1 MIHRI
6 VYLLFLSLS
15 TSLLFAQTGSIK
27 GTIKDAKTGDALIG
41 ATVLIQGTTT
51 GTAADVDGNFL
62 IPKAP
67 AGNHTLVISFISYQ
81 TKTIPNVQVEVGKTA
96 VVNTALDEDAGQAL
110 QEVVITAE
118 RPTNTEVSLISEIRT
133 AQTIASGVSAEQIV
147 RTQDRDAAQ
156 VARRVPGVSIV
167 ENRFV
172 LVRGLTQRYNTVLI
186 NDVISP
192 STEVDVRSFS
202 FDMIPSNMLD
212 RMVIYKNGAADLPG
226 EFAGGIIKVYTKKAP
241 EENFFNVGASIS
253 YRPNTTFETVQKS
266 EGGRLDF
273 LGFDDGDRAIPDGV
287 PGSAL
292 NFDALPSPQRASLIN
307 QLPNRFGVN
316 QYTVPL
322 DYRLNV
328 NLGRRFNLGN
338 IRVGNLTG
346 INYTN
351 ANQYA
356 PVAFKTYTNAEN
368 APGEIASEFDDQ
380 QFGTSVRLGIL
391 HNWLFRFS
399 PNFSIEFKNL
409 FNQLGNYETVVRN
422 GRLAFGQDQDI
433 LSYSQRFESRSI
445 YSGQLVGNNTLSDRM
460 NLNWQLGYAY
470 TRRTEPDWRRVQYQ
484 RDSGTDLPFSVTVP
498 NSPQLIY
505 AGRFFS
511 ELNENVFTAAA
522 NLERKLGNLEAEEQI
537 KLKAGFYTERKD
549 RDFNARFFG
558 YVLGPSGTSN
568 AISALPVD
576 QVFSP
581 ENVTGTEQ
589 NFAVSELYEP
599 RNQYTAA
606 NTLLAGYASAYLPF
620 GKFNAT
626 AGIRVE
632 YNQQEL
638 DSRDRN
644 NRALNVNNPIT
655 SPLPSLNLAYNL
667 SDKQLVRLAYA
678 YTINRPEFRE
688 LAPFPYYDFNIN
700 ADIQG
705 NEFLTTAKVQ
715 NVDARWEFYPSPS
728 ELISLGVFYKYF
740 QNPIESYLLER
751 PGALSYTF
759 INADNATSYGVEA
772 EVRKSLS
779 ELSQSRFLQNLSI
792 VANASYIFSRINL
805 PDFVRLG
812 QGISIEPVPIA
823 GSADKRRPM
832 QNQSPYLI
840 NGGLYY
846 SDDDLGLQVNA
857 LYNVFGKRVFAVG
870 SVLNPT
876 IYEMP
881 RNVIDFNVT
890 KSIGQRFEVRF
901 SAQDI
906 LNQPVRLEQDYN
918 RDAKIESD
926 VDRQPVRTFR
936 RGPYFT
942 LGVIFNFN
950 PRTLTPTTN

>member
-1 MIHRI
+1 MVRRL
-6 VYLLFLSLS
+6 VSTLFFSLFSLCLL
-15 TSLLFAQTGSIK
+15 AQTGSIK

-41 ATVLIQGTTT
+41 ATVLIEGTTN
-51 GTAADVDGNFL
+51 GAAADIEGNFM
-62 IPKAP
+62 ISKAP
-67 AGNHTLVISFISYQ
+67 AGAATLTVSFLGYQ
-81 TKTIPNVQVEVGKTA
+81 AKKINVQVESGKST

-110 QEVVITAE
+110 AEVVVTAE
-118 RPTNTEVSLISEIRT
+118 RPTNTEVSLISEIKM
-133 AQTIASGVSAEQIV
+133 AQTIATGVSAEQIV

-156 VARRVPGVSIV
+156 VARRVPGISIV
-167 ENRFV
+167 EDRFV

-212 RMVIYKNGAADLPG
+212 RMVVYKNGAADLPG

-253 YRPNTTFETVQKS
+253 YRPNTTFETVQKAA
-266 EGGRLDF
+266 GGRLDF
-273 LGFDDGDRAIPDGV
+273 LGFDDGDRAIPGGA
-287 PGSAL
+287 PANSTA
-292 NFDALPSPQRASLIN
+292 FDNLPAPQRASLLN

-316 QYTVPL
+316 AYTVPL

-328 NLGRRFNLGN
+328 NIGRRFSWGN
-338 IRVGNLTG
+338 MKVGSLTG

-351 ANQYA
+351 SNQYA
-356 PVAFKTYTNAEN
+356 PIAFNTYTNGEN
-368 APGEIASEFDDQ
+368 AAGEIATEFIDQ
-380 QFGTSVRLGIL
+380 SFTKNSRLGIL
-391 HNWLFRFS
+391 HNWLFRFN

-409 FNQLGNYETVVRN
+409 FNQLGSYETVFRD
-422 GRLAFGQDQDI
+422 GRFAFGQDQDVQ
-433 LSYSQRFESRSI
+433 SYSQRYESRSI

-470 TRRTEPDWRRVQYQ
+470 TRRTEPDWRRVQYL
-484 RDSGTDLPFSVTVP
+484 RDSNSELPFAVP
-498 NSPQLIY
+498 VPTAPQLNF

-522 NLERKLGNLEAEEQI
+522 NLERILGKANAEDPV

-558 YVLGPSGTSN
+558 YVLGPQGTSN
-568 AISALPVD
+568 EIATQPVG
-576 QVFSP
+576 QVFDP
-581 ENVTGTEQ
+581 RNVTGTEQ
-589 NFAVSELYEP
+589 GFSVSELNDP
-599 RNQYTAA
+599 RNRYNAA
-606 NTLLAGYASAYLPF
+606 NTLLAGYTSAYLPL
-620 GKFNAT
+620 GRFNAT
-626 AGIRVE
+626 VGLRVE

-638 DSRDRN
+638 NSRDRSN
-644 NRALNVNNPIT
+644 QSLNVDRPIT

-678 YTINRPEFRE
+678 YTVNRPEFRE
-688 LAPFPYYDFNIN
+688 LAPFPYYDFNLN
-700 ADIQG
+700 SVIQG
-705 NEFLTTAKVQ
+705 NEFLTTANIQ
-715 NVDARWEFYPSPS
+715 NVDLRWEYYPSPS
-728 ELISLGVFYKYF
+728 ELLSVGVFYKYF
-740 QNPIESYLLER
+740 RKPIESFLLEQ
-751 PGALSYTF
+751 PGTLSYTF

-772 EVRKSLS
+772 EVRKSFS
-779 ELSQSRFLQNLSI
+779 ELSQSRFLQNLSA
-792 VANASYIFSRINL
+792 VANASFIFSQINL
-805 PDFVRLG
+805 PDFARLG
-812 QGISIEPVPIA
+812 RGISTVPLPIA
-823 GSADKRRPM
+823 GSAEKNRPM

-846 SDDDLGLQVNA
+846 SDSQLGLQVNA

-870 SVLNPT
+870 TIENPT

-890 KSIGQRFEVRF
+890 KTIGRKLEVRF
-901 SAQDI
+901 NAQDI

-918 RDAKIESD
+918 LDSRIDGN
-926 VDRQPVRTFR
+926 DRQPVRTFR

-942 LGVIFNFN
+942 LGVIYNFN
-950 PRTLTPTTN
+950 PRTLTPATN

>member
-1 MIHRI
+1 MVLRL
-6 VYLLFLSLS
+6 VSTLFFSLFSLCLL
-15 TSLLFAQTGSIK
+15 AQTGSIK
-27 GTIKDAKTGDALIG
+27 GSIKDAKTGDALIG
-41 ATVLIQGTTT
+41 ATVLIEGTTT
-51 GTAADVDGNFL
+51 GAAADIEGNFL
-62 IPKAP
+62 IAKAP
-67 AGNHTLVISFISYQ
+67 TGAATLTVSYVGYQ
-81 TKTIPNVQVEVGKTA
+81 AKKINVQVESGKTT

-110 QEVVITAE
+110 AEVVVTAE
-118 RPTNTEVSLISEIRT
+118 RPTNTEVSLISEIKT
-133 AQTIASGVSAEQIV
+133 AQTIATGVSAEQIV

-167 ENRFV
+167 DNRFV

-212 RMVIYKNGAADLPG
+212 RMVIYKNGAAELPG
-226 EFAGGIIKVYTKKAP
+226 EFAGGVIKVYTKKAP
-241 EENFFNVGASIS
+241 EENFFNVGASVS
-253 YRPNTTFETVQKS
+253 YRPETTFETVQKS
-266 EGGRLDF
+266 PGGRLDY
-273 LGFDDGDRAIPDGV
+273 LGFDDGDRAIPDGI
-287 PGSAL
+287 PANAL
-292 NFDALPSPQRASLIN
+292 DFDRLASPQRAALLN

-316 QYTVPL
+316 NYSVPL

-328 NLGRRFNLGN
+328 NIGRRFNWGGVQ
-338 IRVGNLTG
+338 VGNLTG

-351 ANQYA
+351 SNQYA
-356 PVAFKTYTNAEN
+356 PIEFKTYTNGEDA
-368 APGEIASEFDDQ
+368 AGEIASEFVDQ
-380 QFGTSVRLGIL
+380 SFTNNARLGVL

-409 FNQLGNYETVVRN
+409 FNQLGSYETVVRN
-422 GRLAFGQDQDI
+422 GRFAFGQDQDVQ
-433 LSYSQRFESRSI
+433 SYSQRFESRSI

-470 TRRTEPDWRRVQYQ
+470 TGRTEPDWRRVQYL
-484 RDSGTDLPFSVTVP
+484 RESGTDIPFAAPVSP
-498 NSPQLIY
+498 EPQLIY

-511 ELNENVFTAAA
+511 NLKENVFTAAA
-522 NLERKLGNLEAEEQI
+522 NLERKLGNLEVEDPI
-537 KLKAGFYTERKD
+537 KVKAGFYTERKD

-558 YVLGPSGTSN
+558 YVLGPNGTSN
-568 AISALPVD
+568 EVATLPVD
-576 QVFSP
+576 QIFAP

-589 NFAVSELYEP
+589 DFAVSELYEP

-606 NTLLAGYASAYLPF
+606 NTLLAGYASAYVPF
-620 GKFNAT
+620 GKLNAT
-626 AGIRVE
+626 IGIRVE

-638 DSRDRN
+638 NSRDRS
-644 NRALNVNNPIT
+644 NRPLSVNRPIT

-667 SDKQLVRLAYA
+667 SDKQLIRLAYA

-688 LAPFPYYDFNIN
+688 LAPFPYYDFNLN
-700 ADIQG
+700 STVQG
-705 NEFLTTAKVQ
+705 NEFLTTANIQ
-715 NVDARWEFYPSPS
+715 NVDARWEYYPSPS
-728 ELISLGVFYKYF
+728 ELISFGAFYKYF
-740 QNPIESYLLER
+740 QNPIESYLLEQ
-751 PGALSYTF
+751 PGSISYTF

-772 EVRKSLS
+772 EIRKSLS
-779 ELSQSRFLQNLSI
+779 ELSQNRFLQNLSL

-805 PDFVRLG
+805 PDYVRLG
-812 QGISIEPVPIA
+812 RGISLSPVPIA
-823 GSADKRRPM
+823 GSAEKNRPM

-846 SDDDLGLQVNA
+846 SDDQLGLQVNA
-857 LYNVFGKRVFAVG
+857 LYNVFGRRVFAVG
-870 SVLNPT
+870 TEANPT

-890 KSIGQRFEVRF
+890 KTIGRKLEVRF
-901 SAQDI
+901 SAQDV
-906 LNQPVRLEQDYN
+906 LNQAVRLEQDFN
-918 RDAKIESD
+918 QDAKIESS

-950 PRTLTPTTN
+950 PKTLTPTTN